1 MTLRVLWS
9 RLRKRNKKDY
19 RQFQFCIVFAMMLV
33 SSYLMMRYSAGEKC
47 HAGGRRYRKNGVF
60 EFGNRS
66 HRLYHVCVV
75 RNQTFPSIQKS

>member
-33 SSYLMMRYSAGEKC
+33 SSYLMMLYSPLVKSAMPE
-47 HAGGRRYRKNGVF
+47 GGRYRENGVF

-66 HRLYHVCVV
+66 HWLYHVCVV
-75 RNQTFPSIQKS
+75 RNQTFP

>member
-33 SSYLMMRYSAGEKC
+33 SSYLMMLYSPLVKSAMPE
-47 HAGGRRYRKNGVF
+47 GGDTGKMACLN
-60 EFGNRS
+60 
-66 HRLYHVCVV
+66 L
-75 RNQTFPSIQKS
+75 